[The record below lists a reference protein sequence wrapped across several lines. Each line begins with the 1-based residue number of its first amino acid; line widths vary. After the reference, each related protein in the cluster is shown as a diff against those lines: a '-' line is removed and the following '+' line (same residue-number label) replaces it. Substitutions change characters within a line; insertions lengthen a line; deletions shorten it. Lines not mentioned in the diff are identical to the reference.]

1 MRTPCPRYAEA
12 RAEVLQL
19 PEVISEQEPYAQML
33 RELTNLTGMSVRT
46 AEDVNSLYITLLA
59 EKEFGYKLP
68 EWTKDYFP
76 KRMQFLAEQSY
87 VYNAYTPEMQKIKG
101 GPFLRK
107 MYDEMLAKQA
117 GSLKPKDRGMFIYNG
132 HDWTVGN
139 ILSALGVW
147 KRQMPRF
154 AVMAIFETHKNT
166 QTGEHYVEVKLEKNM
181 KRNGY

>member
-1 MRTPCPRYAEA
+1 MLVRTPCPRYAEA
-12 RAEVLQL
+12 RAEVLQF
-19 PEVISEQEPYAQML
+19 PEVISEQEPYAEML

-59 EKEFGYKLP
+59 EKEFGYRLP

-107 MYDEMLAKQA
+107 MYDEILAKQA
-117 GSLKPKDRGMFIYNG
+117 GTLQPKDRGMFIYNG

-154 AVMAIFETHKNT
+154 AVMAIFETHKNKE
-166 QTGEHYVEVKLEKNM
+166 TGEYYVEVAMERDIK
-181 KRNGY
+181 